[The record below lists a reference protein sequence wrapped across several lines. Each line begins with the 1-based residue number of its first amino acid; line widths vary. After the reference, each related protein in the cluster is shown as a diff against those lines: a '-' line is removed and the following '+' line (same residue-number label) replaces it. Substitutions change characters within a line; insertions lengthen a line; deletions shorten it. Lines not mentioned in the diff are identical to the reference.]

1 MKLTYIRW
9 SMTIIETNG
18 LTLITD
24 PVFRI
29 FGIHQT
35 PRSYTFEQMPRPD
48 LVFISHTHIDHF
60 EPDVLRRLPA
70 GTPVLMAAD
79 KLPRAAG
86 LGLSGLHGVREWEP
100 IQFRGLRL
108 TVVPAVHSGGEVG
121 LIVESSPT
129 SSGPAAAGG
138 TSGAARRSRPGE
150 RRGSRR
156 PDPDGGKTVY
166 FAGDTSLDRK
176 LFRIIAQRWRLDA
189 VLLPI
194 GDLRMLGLPF
204 QHMGPK
210 TGAQG
215 LRVLGEPRIV
225 APTHYSGMTMGPL
238 MAFRGTPR
246 KLSQA
251 IHAAELG
258 TVVGTTRPLESVE
271 V

>member
-1 MKLTYIRW
+1 MKLTYVRW

-24 PVFRI
+24 PVFRM
-29 FGIHQT
+29 FGVRQA

-48 LVFISHTHIDHF
+48 LVFISHTHVDHF
-60 EPDVLRRLPA
+60 ERDVLGRLPA
-70 GTPVLMAAD
+70 GTPVLMAAN
-79 KLPRAAG
+79 KLPRATG
-86 LGLSGLHGVREWEP
+86 LGLAGLHGVQEWEP
-100 IQFRGLRL
+100 VQFHGLRL

-121 LIVESSPT
+121 LVIESPD
-129 SSGPAAAGG
+129 G
-138 TSGAARRSRPGE
+138 
-150 RRGSRR
+150 RR
-156 PDPDGGKTVY
+156 PEPGGGKTVY
-166 FAGDTSLDRK
+166 FAGDTSLDRN
-176 LFRIIAQRWRLDA
+176 LFRIIARRWRLDA

-204 QHMGPK
+204 RHMGAR
-210 TGAQG
+210 TGAQA

-225 APTHYSGMTMGPL
+225 VPTHYSGMTLGPL

-251 IHAAELG
+251 IHQAELG
-258 TVVGTTRPLESVE
+258 TLVGTTRPLEPVE